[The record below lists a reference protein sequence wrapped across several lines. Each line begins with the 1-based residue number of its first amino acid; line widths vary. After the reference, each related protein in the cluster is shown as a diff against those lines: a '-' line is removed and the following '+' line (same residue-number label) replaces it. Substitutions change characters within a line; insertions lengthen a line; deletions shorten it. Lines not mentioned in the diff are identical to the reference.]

1 MPDIILDLLHFLWKL
16 ALEYH
21 KPVIE
26 GVLLFFL
33 WLLLR
38 REREKL
44 ETVME
49 SMQERIATL
58 GELVKAVQE
67 TVEDTPVA
75 QAPVPIGPAQAQIRV
90 DPGAHWTRIREK
102 WANIRE
108 RIELTIAQISNK
120 NVRKKYSNIARYSYT
135 SIIQTLLGDSKYSR
149 ISPRTAANLLNMN
162 AAFLGF
168 RRRPN
173 AITDVE
179 LSQFLAWYRM
189 VDEELPRLP
198 EEDATHSVEPEPN

>member
-1 MPDIILDLLHFLWKL
+1 MPDIILDLISFLWTL
-16 ALEYH
+16 ASEYH
-21 KPVIE
+21 KTVIE

-44 ETVME
+44 ETIME
-49 SMQERIATL
+49 SIQERIATL

-67 TVEDTPVA
+67 TVEEAPDA
-75 QAPVPIGPAQAQIRV
+75 QAPVTAGPVQAQIQV
-90 DPGAHWTRIREK
+90 EPGANWTQIREK
-102 WANIRE
+102 WVNIRE

-120 NVRKKYSNIARYSYT
+120 NVRKKYSNIARYSYM

-149 ISPRTAANLLNMN
+149 INPRTAANLLNMN

-173 AITDVE
+173 AINEAE
-179 LSQFLAWYRM
+179 LSQFLTWYRL

-198 EEDATHSVEPEPN
+198 EEAAPPSVEP